1 MKKFLILLLALMMQK
16 IVLPMDLPENEL
28 PYNIKNYK
36 VVPLR
41 NLIDNDLQTALIKKL
56 NENKTWARLIKS
68 KKMAVGVVDIG
79 DPNNVK
85 FARVNGN
92 EMMYAASLPKLAVLL
107 ASMDAIEKGELEET
121 DEVKKD
127 MTAMIRFSDNHAS
140 TRMID
145 RVGFDKIEAVLT
157 DPRYEFYD
165 EDFGGGLWVG
175 KRYASGGDRHPDPM
189 RGLSHAATVSQVC
202 RYYYLLAFGKLVS
215 FEKSKQ
221 MFEILSNPKIQHKF
235 VKVMSEIAPLA
246 KLFRKS
252 GTWKNWH
259 TDSMIVWGPKWRRYI
274 LVALI
279 EDPRGEKILRN
290 LVPAVEEILDH
301 K

>member
-259 TDSMIVWGPKWRRYI
+259 SDSMIVWGPKWRRYI